1 MTFIECIF
9 GTSFD
14 FSGLCTNLRYGT
26 LLPGTCATL
35 YHGTYILS
43 PPCNLFWN
51 SLHVGSFDWQMVC
64 WQLEWC
70 PWKWLLSPLHPD
82 YCSFPT
88 NHKMNVLRLV
98 LLFPICLT
106 FPLNPFKNLLNQRS
120 NEWLEI
126 KCSFLQIEFVA
137 KALEICKRL
146 LQQCKVIR
154 VAEKEVFTIEFIQR
168 GHHCQYQKVLS
179 SLKGNTVSYCSH
191 CCRLHLLRQL

>member
-1 MTFIECIF
+1 MCTATGGFARIQFCLKQTLGNTIETC
-9 GTSFD
+9 
-14 FSGLCTNLRYGT
+14 FSGFCTNLRYTATGYLCH
-26 LLPGTCATL
+26 LLSRYIYI
-35 YHGTYILS
+35 YHIS

-106 FPLNPFKNLLNQRS
+106 FPLNPVKNLFKS
-120 NEWLEI
+120 EI
-126 KCSFLQIEFVA
+126 KWMTADEMFF
-137 KALEICKRL
+137 
-146 LQQCKVIR
+146 
-154 VAEKEVFTIEFIQR
+154 
-168 GHHCQYQKVLS
+168 S
-179 SLKGNTVSYCSH
+179 SNL
-191 CCRLHLLRQL
+191 